1 MWIHVNY
8 MYEKNNFPSP
18 LQLNRI
24 CYAHFLLKCEIII
37 NLNRI
42 CYAHF
47 LLICEISINFS
58 GENS

>member
-37 NLNRI
+37 NL
-42 CYAHF
+42 
-47 LLICEISINFS
+47 S
-58 GENS
+58 GENSSKIIFAYRS